1 MRVAYA
7 LRRPAER
14 HTGAGQRHAHTARA
28 LSPRREHRR
37 RTDPV
42 VARTSPT
49 FVCGQQQKSL
59 PQLHSNLA
67 VLVRPSPSV
76 VHGTKEHGWHLCCT
90 KSICSSR

>member
-28 LSPRREHRR
+28 LSPEREHRR

-49 FVCGQQQKSL
+49 FVC
-59 PQLHSNLA
+59 
-67 VLVRPSPSV
+67 V
-76 VHGTKEHGWHLCCT
+76 V
-90 KSICSSR
+90 SSRSHYVSCIRIWLS